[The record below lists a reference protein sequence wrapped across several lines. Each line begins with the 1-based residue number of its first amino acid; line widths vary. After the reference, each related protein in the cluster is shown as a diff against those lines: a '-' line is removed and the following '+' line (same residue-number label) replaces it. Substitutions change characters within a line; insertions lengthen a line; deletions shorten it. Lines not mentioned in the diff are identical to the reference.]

1 MAYATKEQVRSI
13 TEPVDDVTVAGLTY
27 KMIAITRGDF
37 KWARD
42 EVGYE
47 DEANPVTG
55 KYDSKDPEAIDILML
70 AISLL
75 EPAFDATDE
84 ADIATLVEMPLGV
97 SSKLIKKMMTLSG
110 LGPED
115 PTTQTE
121 E

>member
-27 KMIAITRGDF
+27 KMTAITRGDF
-37 KWARD
+37 AWARD

-47 DEANPVTG
+47 VNPVTG
-55 KYDSKDPEAIDILML
+55 KNDSVDPEAIDILML

-75 EPAFDATDE
+75 EPSFDATDE

-115 PTTQTE
+115 PTTPTE